1 MLSDE
6 THSRHKAFY
15 LPKRMYKVPSGT
27 GSAFSLD
34 LRHHM
39 LVAGKVLARARTPV
53 LKSQHLS
60 QQHPATPLPLE
71 HFPSVPNFALS
82 LSPMLVLHLKDN
94 TFILSAT
101 HT

>member
-1 MLSDE
+1 
-6 THSRHKAFY
+6 
-15 LPKRMYKVPSGT
+15 
-27 GSAFSLD
+27 
-34 LRHHM
+34 M
-39 LVAGKVLARARTPV
+39 LVAGSFPARARTLV